1 MPMYTRPSPVPFIL
15 AVFFAVV
22 CLGGC
27 GEGSG
32 QVRTPTKDA
41 AVGDVGV
48 PDAAQ
53 PGAED
58 ARDAGVDPAGDVG
71 DATVAP
77 DAAAPEDSGAPN
89 DVVDRDSADAADGDA
104 AETDAPDTQRDSTPP
119 DAAAPPDATAPAG
132 PFVLWMAPDG
142 EDTRDGRTPQTAIQT
157 LGRAHQILKG
167 AAPTTDVEVRIAPGR
182 YRGQKVVWTF
192 SVPGHTVT
200 LTRLAGEQAR
210 PVFDGCLSA
219 DNCPGGTW
227 FILQRKDGQRTGI
240 VFHYLHIE
248 NYQTAIS
255 FNGGRDA
262 ESQSNGGNRIYGCYF
277 NRIGNVFN
285 PALAPSTA
293 AVRLVNSDDNEIANN
308 HFVNIINTT
317 SPGLLHAIYAAHMSD
332 RNQIARNR
340 FENNAGDPVRLRDFS
355 NDNVIQN
362 NRFKK
367 VGIEAGY
374 TEWYC
379 DHAARTDCTKPTP
392 ECPSWGNQFRDN
404 ELNGNY
410 ACAQLATF
418 KYFQGDSTAG
428 CAPPSAEARRL
439 RTSGNTH
446 TARPCE

>member
-1 MPMYTRPSPVPFIL
+1 MHDADIL
-15 AVFFAVV
+15 AP
-22 CLGGC
+22 
-27 GEGSG
+27 
-32 QVRTPTKDA
+32 RDA
-41 AVGDVGV
+41 AGG
-48 PDAAQ
+48 
-53 PGAED
+53 
-58 ARDAGVDPAGDVG
+58 G
-71 DATVAP
+71 DAEETD
-77 DAAAPEDSGAPN
+77 DAAARTDREDANTPEDSASPPDAHTDDTFSSAGDAH
-89 DVVDRDSADAADGDA
+89 DRRDAHTGDTTLPEADTQDPHADATQPDA
-104 AETDAPDTQRDSTPP
+104 SHPP
-119 DAAAPPDATAPAG
+119 DAAAPAG
-132 PFVLWMAPDG
+132 PFVVWMAPDG
-142 EDTRDGRTPQTAIQT
+142 ADSSDGRTPQTAIQT
-157 LGRAHQILKG
+157 LTRAHQILKN

-182 YRGQKVVWTF
+182 YHGQKVVWTF

-200 LTRLAGEQAR
+200 LTRHSTEDGR

-219 DNCPGGTW
+219 SDCPGGTW

-240 VFHYLHIE
+240 VFNYLHVE

-262 ESQSNGGNRIYGCYF
+262 ESQSNGANRIYGCYF

-332 RNQIARNR
+332 RNKIQRNR

-355 NDNVIQN
+355 NDNVISN
-362 NRFKK
+362 NRFKRT
-367 VGIEAGY
+367 GIEAAY

-379 DHAARTDCTKPTP
+379 DHATRTDCTKPTP

-410 ACAQLATF
+410 ACAALSTF
-418 KYFQGDSTAG
+418 KYFQGDTTAG
-428 CAPPSAEARRL
+428 CARPAPDATRL

-446 TARPCE
+446 TATPCS